1 MATAFVP
8 ITSAFAPFPYDRL
21 IGGGGGGG
29 GGGHRTDS
37 ISSSVRPFPL
47 SPTRRTFSV
56 CDLEPKIKLVVPP
69 HDHDKADSAGR
80 NQPPPLLAQAQA
92 QAPPPPYPYSS
103 RDKGHKSTKAQRIEI
118 YKDIAAVQAPSFRPM
133 PLRLRPEERKR
144 HHHPSSSSSRTVNA
158 YLRARAAAATSNRH
172 GFWRWRGL
180 SLHDTFAPLELLTL
194 GLVTLYA
201 AAILVGLIESGRLD
215 DVLLAS
221 GRKGL
226 LVRRLEEITSHA
238 FVVAP
243 IAITARDR
251 YLSLMANWSTG
262 LGALIALGF
271 THLATRFF
279 FLVVPYTFAIGCT
292 FFGSAGFISGLY
304 RLLTRNRHVL
314 KPPTSRALRR
324 NATLRRI
331 VYLVDLTALVH
342 FALTVAPISVV
353 AGPKRPFATVWAL
366 YALVPSFVLVVL
378 EAISNLRR
386 SRNELVEAHAIKY
399 RLPDKGD
406 QLQSPYCPTD
416 TSQLQ
421 LVTVDGL
428 ETDHSGAE
436 QFGSTGN
443 RRWV

>member
-8 ITSAFAPFPYDRL
+8 ITSAFAPFPHDRSV
-21 IGGGGGGG
+21 GG

-69 HDHDKADSAGR
+69 HDDDKADSAAGR

-103 RDKGHKSTKAQRIEI
+103 RDKGHKPTKAQRIDI
-118 YKDIAAVQAPSFRPM
+118 YKDLAPVQAPSFRPM

-144 HHHPSSSSSRTVNA
+144 HPSSSSSRTVNA
-158 YLRARAAAATSNRH
+158 YLRARAAAAAANRN

-180 SLHDTFAPLELLTL
+180 SLHDTFAPLELLAL
-194 GLVTLYA
+194 GLVSLYA
-201 AAILVGLIESGRLD
+201 AAILVGLIETGRLD
-215 DVLLAS
+215 DVLLLAS
-221 GRKGL
+221 SGGRKGL

-238 FVVAP
+238 FAVAP

-251 YLSLMANWSTG
+251 YLSLIANWSTG
-262 LGALIALGF
+262 LGALIALGAI
-271 THLATRFF
+271 HLATRFV

-292 FFGSAGFISGLY
+292 FFGCAGFISGLY
-304 RLLTRNRHVL
+304 RLLTRNRRVL

-342 FALTVAPISVV
+342 FALTIVAAPSIPVLD
-353 AGPKRPFATVWAL
+353 GPKKPFVTVWAL
-366 YALVPSFVLVVL
+366 YALVPSFVLIVL

-406 QLQSPYCPTD
+406 LSPYCPTD
-416 TSQLQ
+416 STSQLQ

-436 QFGSTGN
+436 RFASTGN

>member
-8 ITSAFAPFPYDRL
+8 ITSAFASFPYDRL
-21 IGGGGGGG
+21 VGGGGGGN
-29 GGGHRTDS
+29 GGHRTDS

-69 HDHDKADSAGR
+69 RDDKADSSGR
-80 NQPPPLLAQAQA
+80 NQPPLVHAHA

-103 RDKGHKSTKAQRIEI
+103 TRDKGHKPSKAQRIEI
-118 YKDIAAVQAPSFRPM
+118 YKDVAAAAAAAAAQAPSFRPM

-144 HHHPSSSSSRTVNA
+144 HHHHPSSSSRTVNA
-158 YLRARAAAATSNRH
+158 YLRARTAAAAANRN

-194 GLVTLYA
+194 GLVSLYA
-201 AAILVGLIESGRLD
+201 AAILVGFIETGRLE
-215 DVLLAS
+215 DVLASS

-226 LVRRLEEITSHA
+226 LVRRLEEVTSDA
-238 FVVAP
+238 FVVP

-251 YLSLMANWSTG
+251 YLSQLANWSTG
-262 LGALIALGF
+262 LGALIALGAL
-271 THLATRFF
+271 HLATRFF

-304 RLLTRNRHVL
+304 RLLTRNRRVL

-324 NATLRRI
+324 NATLRRV
-331 VYLVDLTALVH
+331 VYLVDCTALVH
-342 FALTVAPISVV
+342 FALTVVAPISVD
-353 AGPKRPFATVWAL
+353 GLKPLATVWAL
-366 YALVPSFVLVVL
+366 YALVPSFVLIVL
-378 EAISNLRR
+378 EAISKLRR
-386 SRNELVEAHAIKY
+386 SRHELVEAHAIKY

-406 QLQSPYCPTD
+406 QSPYCPTD
-416 TSQLQ
+416 DTAQLQ
-421 LVTVDGL
+421 LVTVDKL
-428 ETDHSGAE
+428 ETDRSGAE